1 MNRAY
6 LRNTAW
12 RHAIALLLALACVP
26 QALGAESDKTTLNF
40 VNADIPEVI
49 RAISHI
55 TKKNFLI
62 DPRVKGTI
70 NIVSA
75 TPVSSD
81 EAYNILLSA
90 LRLQGFAS
98 VESNGVTK
106 IMPEADA
113 KLYIGEVS
121 GGGAR
126 KDQLVTRIFPLQ
138 YESAMQLV
146 NVVRPLIAP
155 NNIVVAY
162 PNTNTLVVTDYA
174 SNLKRI
180 EQIVRAI
187 DKPNNEEPVVIPVQH
202 LSAVDLAMTINRLMQ
217 DPIQGPADASN
228 RFILMADARSN
239 SLLLRSTNADRI
251 ARVRELVKSLD
262 IKTVSPGNIHV
273 VYLKNADATKVAQT
287 LRAVMSGEAPPPTA
301 PNAPVPSAAP
311 APGGMIQADQA
322 SNSLIIIAPD
332 AVYNNLRAVLEMLD
346 VRRAQVFVEAL
357 IAEVS
362 ADKVAKFGIQW
373 QALSNANG
381 ASTAAKT
388 IGGTNF
394 GARGAGGNILD
405 ASANLSTI
413 SQGLNIGVVKGQVTI
428 PGVGTILNLGALAN
442 ALETDANA
450 NILST
455 PNLLTLDNEE
465 AKIVIGQNV
474 PFITGQYAQT
484 GSTATATPFQTI
496 DRKDVG
502 LTLRIKPQI
511 SEGGTVKLQIYQEVS
526 SVDAASLSNPAGLIT
541 NKRSLESSVLVDE
554 GQIIVLGG
562 LIQDQVTTGES
573 RVPLLGSIPLIG
585 ALFRSE
591 TRQHTKTNLMV
602 FIRPHVLREKSS
614 GNSLT
619 QDRYDYLRME
629 EAGTQPSWNLMLP
642 NMQAPQLPLID
653 FSKASAPA
661 AASAPQAAD
670 KQAEFKKKP
679 AENPAPEKPAA
690 PSPAAPDTK
699 ASAAD
704 SGKAP

>member
-1 MNRAY
+1 MIMAFRRISV
-6 LRNTAW
+6 LPR
-12 RHAIALLLALACVP
+12 AIALFVALTIASS
-26 QALGAESDKTTLNF
+26 AFAAEADKTTLNF

-55 TKKNFLI
+55 TKKNFLV

-121 GGGAR
+121 GGQGR

-138 YESAMQLV
+138 YESAAQVV

-180 EQIVRAI
+180 EQIVRSI
-187 DKPNNEEPVVIPVQH
+187 DQPAAEAPVIIPVLH
-202 LSAVDLAMTINRLMQ
+202 LSAVDLAQTINRLMT
-217 DPIQGPADASN
+217 DPVQGQADGSN
-228 RFILMADARSN
+228 RFILLADAHTN
-239 SLLLRSTNADRI
+239 SLLLRSSNPDRI
-251 ARVRELVKSLD
+251 TRVRDLVKALD
-262 IKTVSPGNIHV
+262 TQTGAPANIHV

-287 LRAVMSGEAPPPTA
+287 LRAVMSGETPP
-301 PNAPVPSAAP
+301 AP
-311 APGGMIQADQA
+311 ATSGTGAPAAAQPAQGGMIQADPA

-346 VRRAQVFVEAL
+346 VRRAQIFVEAL

-362 ADKVAKFGIQW
+362 ADKVANFGIQW
-373 QALSNANG
+373 QSLSG
-381 ASTAAKT
+381 ATGATSAAKAF
-388 IGGTNF
+388 GGTNF

-405 ASANLSTI
+405 AAANVGTV

-428 PGVGTILNLGALAN
+428 PGVGTVLNLGALAN
-442 ALETDANA
+442 ALETDSNA

-484 GSTATATPFQTI
+484 GSATTATPFQTI

-526 SVDAASLSNPAGLIT
+526 SIDSTSLTNPAGLIT

-554 GQIIVLGG
+554 GQTIVLGG
-562 LIQDQVTTGES
+562 LIQDQVTVGES
-573 RVPLLGSIPLIG
+573 RVPVLGSLPLIG
-585 ALFRSE
+585 VLFRSE
-591 TRQHTKTNLMV
+591 TRQHTKTDLMI
-602 FIRPHVLREKSS
+602 FIRPHVLREKSAS
-614 GNSLT
+614 TGLT
-619 QDRYDYLRME
+619 QDRYEYLRSE
-629 EAGTQPSWNLMLP
+629 EAGTQPASSLILP
-642 NMQAPQLPLID
+642 DMPTPQMPVID
-653 FSKASAPA
+653 FSGQSPAPASSVLPASAPA
-661 AASAPQAAD
+661 AAD
-670 KQAEFKKKP
+670 VGKKP
-679 AENPAPEKPAA
+679 AENPA
-690 PSPAAPDTK
+690 
-699 ASAAD
+699 AD
-704 SGKAP
+704 AGNKAPEAGGNKAR

>member
-1 MNRAY
+1 M
-6 LRNTAW
+6 
-12 RHAIALLLALACVP
+12 ALLMTLAWAAFALA
-26 QALGAESDKTTLNF
+26 ALPALAAEADKTSLNF

-55 TKKNFLI
+55 SKKNFLV
-62 DPRVKGTI
+62 DPRVKGTF

-75 TPVSSD
+75 TPVSSE
-81 EAYNILLSA
+81 EAYNMLLSA

-121 GGGAR
+121 GAGAH

-138 YESAMQLV
+138 YESAAQLV

-174 SNLKRI
+174 SNLRRI
-180 EQIVRAI
+180 EQIVHSI
-187 DKPNNEEPVVIPVQH
+187 DQPSQDAPVVIPVQH
-202 LSAVDLAMTINRLMQ
+202 LSAVDLAQTINRLMQ
-217 DPIQGPADASN
+217 DQGQAPADSSN
-228 RFILMADARSN
+228 RFVLLADARSN
-239 SLLLRSTNADRI
+239 SLLVRSTNPERI
-251 ARVRELVKSLD
+251 LRVRELVKALD
-262 IKTVSPGNIHV
+262 VKTGSPGNIHV
-273 VYLKNADATKVAQT
+273 IYLKNAEATKVAQT
-287 LRAVMSGEAPPPTA
+287 LRAAFAGEGSSAASPT
-301 PNAPVPSAAP
+301 PTPGTSPSAAVTTVQ
-311 APGGMIQADQA
+311 AQGGTVQADQA
-322 SNSLIIIAPD
+322 SNSLIIIAPE
-332 AVYNNLRAVLEMLD
+332 AVYNNLRAVVDMLD

-362 ADKVAKFGIQW
+362 ADKVAQFGIQW

-381 ASTAAKT
+381 ASTAART

-394 GARGAGGNILD
+394 GARGVGGNILD
-405 ASANLSTI
+405 ASANLNSV
-413 SQGLNIGVVKGQVTI
+413 SQGLNVGVVKGQVTI

-511 SEGGTVKLQIYQEVS
+511 TEGGTVKLQIYQEVS
-526 SVDAASLSNPAGLIT
+526 SVDPTSLTNAAGLIT
-541 NKRSLESSVLVDE
+541 NKRSLESNVLVDE

-562 LIQDQVTTGES
+562 LIQDQVSTGES

-591 TRQHTKTNLMV
+591 TRHHTKTNLMV
-602 FIRPHVLREKSS
+602 FIRPHVLREKTS

-619 QDRYDYLRME
+619 QDRYEYLRAE
-629 EAGTQPSWNLMLP
+629 EAGMQPAWNLVLP
-642 NMQAPQLPLID
+642 DMQAPQMPVVD
-653 FSKASAPA
+653 FSKQASAPA
-661 AASAPQAAD
+661 ASSAPAAT
-670 KQAEFKKKP
+670 
-679 AENPAPEKPAA
+679 EKPATEKPMPTG
-690 PSPAAPDTK
+690 PSADNKT
-699 ASAAD
+699 SAAD
-704 SGKAP
+704 GNKAP